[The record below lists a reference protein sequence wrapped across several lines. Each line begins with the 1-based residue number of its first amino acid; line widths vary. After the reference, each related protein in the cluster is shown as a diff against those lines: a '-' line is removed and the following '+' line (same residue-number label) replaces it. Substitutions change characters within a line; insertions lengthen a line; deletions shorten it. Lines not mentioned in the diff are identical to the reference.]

1 MAAESVVK
9 LKLESGEYEAKIKR
23 ATAGLMQME
32 HECRNAGGILN
43 KLEDE
48 NRAFVKSLGNM
59 ETVSKSAK
67 GKIAELTGAFQD
79 LRSMY
84 NRLSDEEKKGEFG
97 KELNKQL
104 GIMKGRIQEAQAEM
118 KSINSEMG
126 NGGNALDSLTS
137 KFGVNIKQLAGW
149 GMAIGAAKGALDVA
163 QQAFFAS
170 EANLDD
176 WNRAVYASESAWDA
190 FLTSINTGDISGF
203 LSRINTI
210 VAAAS
215 QAYNELDRLST
226 QKAINNPAIKKQEAE
241 NERFRAMLRTG
252 RYIAPTDGRKA
263 SMQEGQ
269 VLTDAQ
275 KKRIA
280 DQLENGTKSL
290 NTFVKKEIS
299 QTTKAIDALYKEQSA
314 QLGMSLK
321 EFRSGT
327 ANMDEF
333 DKRMAGYKKYLQ
345 YEKEH
350 TSTVNMTGSMAG
362 ATSQSRRD
370 NTKNPY
376 EQYKA
381 WGVFKDD
388 GDLFGKINSLID
400 QRTALQS
407 QNYSQTA
414 NAYRAINR
422 VEGTGSSGGGRSG
435 KSGSTTIKPDEIIP
449 EGSIAE
455 LENKIKDLGEQLRLA
470 TTQDARDTISAQI
483 KEANDQLD
491 IMRGKVKEVKI
502 TPVTTETISF
512 IEQLNGE
519 LKLTEESMKNAANA
533 GDFSTMAEHLK
544 EVKAQLTDFTTLQ
557 NILQTAVQNGLD
569 TSTFNVDELW
579 AKILNGDNIPDETW
593 QALEEQI
600 NAKLKD
606 LNIEPIKIDVTTG
619 KVDNIAKGG
628 ELATKSWSE
637 AANAISGVGSA
648 LQQIDNPVA
657 KVMGIIAE
665 AIANVTVAA
674 GRAMSA
680 KDTTAS
686 GWGWIGAA
694 AAITGT
700 MISTIA
706 AIKSATAEY
715 HAQGGIVGMGS
726 TPFIPRGTD
735 TVPAMLTPG
744 EVVLSHAQT
753 ANLANNLQEISEA
766 RGTGVTLGT
775 VKLRGSDIMIAL
787 RNELRSQGRTSL

>member
-32 HECRNAGGILN
+32 RECRNAGGILN

-137 KFGVNIKQLAGW
+137 KFGLNIKQLAGW

-333 DKRMAGYKKYLQ
+333 DKRMAGYKKYLE
-345 YEKEH
+345 YEQKN
-350 TSTVNMTGSMAG
+350 TIQTINTDGTVTTAKARN
-362 ATSQSRRD
+362 
-370 NTKNPY
+370 NPY

-435 KSGSTTIKPDEIIP
+435 SGTFDTFKLQLQQFKAEIADPGFGGGIDGGALWKMLGGDISIKKLQDMKSVLQQQFDTATSEQDRLKLKADIELTEGWIKAMQAPGEWTIDENGIRIP
-449 EGSIAE
+449 LKFDIDKKS
-455 LENKIKDLGEQLRLA
+455 LA
-470 TTQDARDTISAQI
+470 ASAQVF
-483 KEANDQLD
+483 
-491 IMRGKVKEVKI
+491 GKLYEETYGVKDNSEK
-502 TPVTTETISF
+502 T
-512 IEQLNGE
+512 
-519 LKLTEESMKNAANA
+519 KAAWSA
-533 GDFSTMAEHLK
+533 AAS
-544 EVKAQLTDFTTLQ
+544 
-557 NILQTAVQNGLD
+557 AVQ
-569 TSTFNVDELW
+569 S
-579 AKILNGDNIPDETW
+579 A
-593 QALEEQI
+593 
-600 NAKLKD
+600 
-606 LNIEPIKIDVTTG
+606 
-619 KVDNIAKGG
+619 GG
-628 ELATKSWSE
+628 AMQSMEDPA
-637 AANAISGVGSA
+637 
-648 LQQIDNPVA
+648 A
-657 KVMGIIAE
+657 KVAGIVMQ
-665 AIANVTVAA
+665 AIANVALGFT
-674 GRAMSA
+674 
-680 KDTTAS
+680 S
-686 GWGWIGAA
+686 GMTKEGMRGGVWGWIAA
-694 AAITGT
+694 SAAGLAT
-700 MISTIA
+700 MVSTIA
-706 AIKSATAEY
+706 AIKSATEY
-715 HAQGGIVGMGS
+715 HAQGGIAGLGNS
-726 TPFIPRGTD
+726 TFIPRGTD
-735 TVPAMLTPG
+735 TIPAMLTPG
-744 EVVLSHAQT
+744 ETILSVSQT
-753 ANLANNLQEISEA
+753 RNLADNISSISQT
-766 RGTGVTLGT
+766 RGRGIGMITT
-775 VKLRGSDIMIAL
+775 KLRGRDMIVMIN
-787 RNELRSQGRTSL
+787 NELKAQGRPTI

>member
-32 HECRNAGGILN
+32 RECRNAGGILN

-137 KFGVNIKQLAGW
+137 KFGLNIKQLAGW

-275 KKRIA
+275 KKSIA

-290 NTFVKKEIS
+290 NTFVKKKIS

-321 EFRSGT
+321 EFQSGT

-388 GDLFGKINSLID
+388 GDLFGKINNLID

-422 VEGTGSSGGGRSG
+422 VEGSGSSGGGRSG
-435 KSGSTTIKPDEIIP
+435 KSGSSTIKPEEIIP

-483 KEANDQLD
+483 KEANGQLD
-491 IMRGKVKEVKI
+491 IMRGKAKEVKI

-557 NILQTAVQNGLD
+557 NILQESVQQGLD
-569 TSTFNVDELW
+569 TSTFNTDELW
-579 AKILNGDNIPDETW
+579 QKILNGDNIPDETW
-593 QALEEQI
+593 QELVDSI

-606 LNIEPIKIDVTTG
+606 LNIEPIKLDIKTGNVEKTT
-619 KVDNIAKGG
+619 KQAMTLSDK
-628 ELATKSWSE
+628 WST
-637 AANAISGVGSA
+637 AANMIQTAGNA
-648 LQQIDNPVA
+648 LNNFESPAA
-657 KVMGIIAE
+657 KIGGIIAQTV
-665 AIANVTVAA
+665 ATLAAAYAQNLASDQTTKGNIWAFIAAAAAATVSLGVTVAA
-674 GRAMSA
+674 V
-680 KDTTAS
+680 K
-686 GWGWIGAA
+686 
-694 AAITGT
+694 
-700 MISTIA
+700 
-706 AIKSATAEY
+706 KNAEY
-715 HAQGGIVGMGS
+715 HAQGGIVGMSS

-753 ANLANNLQEISEA
+753 ANLASNLQELSSVK
-766 RGTGVTLGT
+766 GTSVAMGPTRVQGRDLLL
-775 VKLRGSDIMIAL
+775 VIN
-787 RNELRSQGRTSL
+787 NELRATGRRTL